1 MKKLILLFV
10 TCFTVNLAFCQ
21 FTAIP
26 DPNFEAFLEANGMG
40 DGIPNNGQVLTANI
54 ETVTVLDLPS
64 AAGISDLTGIE
75 DFLAVEFLDCSFNL
89 LTNINLSQNLALKT
103 FGCVNNQLTALDLS
117 NNTQLEWVSCQG
129 NQLTSLL
136 LNSANLE
143 VIECFENG
151 ITSLDISQAA
161 ALTFLDCNLNQI
173 PSLDISQ
180 NTNLIQ
186 LICWSNSLTSLD
198 TTNNKQLTYLNCSHN
213 NIGGLDLSPN
223 INLTGFLGAFISELI
238 FLDVRNGNN
247 ANMGNVNVTGTDDLQ
262 CIFVDDAS
270 ASYLDDWM
278 IDPFTTFVNNEAEC
292 NALSVPSFNE
302 YKLVIYP
309 NPAHE
314 FIIVSLRSSA
324 DYTITAANGSLF
336 KKGQLKEGLN
346 KISMA
351 DLSTGLYFI
360 RVTSENGIATKK
372 IIKR

>member
-10 TCFTVNLAFCQ
+10 TYFTMNLVYCQ

-40 DGIPNNGQVLTANI
+40 DGIPNNGQVLTSNI
-54 ETVTVLDLPS
+54 ENVTVLDLPS
-64 AAGISDLTGIE
+64 AVGISDLTGIE

-103 FGCVNNQLTALDLS
+103 FGCVNNQLIALDLS

-136 LNSANLE
+136 LNSANLT
-143 VIECFENG
+143 VIECFDNG
-151 ITSLDISQAA
+151 ITSLDISQAV

-173 PSLDISQ
+173 PSLDTSQ

-186 LICWSNSLTSLD
+186 LVCWSNSLTSLN
-198 TTNNKQLTYLNCSHN
+198 TSNNVQLTYLNCGRT
-213 NIGGLDLSPN
+213 NIDSLDLSSN
-223 INLTGFLGAFISELI
+223 SNLTNLVAPLIEELT
-238 FLDVRNGNN
+238 FLDLRNGNN
-247 ANMGNVNVTGTDDLQ
+247 ASMSVSAWGTDDLR
-262 CIFVDDAS
+262 CIFVDDAG

-278 IDPFTTFVNNEAEC
+278 IDPFTTFVNNEGEC
-292 NALSVPSFNE
+292 DALSIPSLNE

-309 NPAHE
+309 NPALE
-314 FIIVSLRSSA
+314 FITISLRSSA
-324 DYTITAANGSLF
+324 DYMITAANGILF

-351 DLSTGLYFI
+351 NLSTGLYFI